1 MQQLANQMDAD
12 IVRLDLVMGVALD
25 GIAGPLGVCK
35 CPPLFLT
42 VSTLVF

>member
-35 CPPLFLT
+35 CPLFLI